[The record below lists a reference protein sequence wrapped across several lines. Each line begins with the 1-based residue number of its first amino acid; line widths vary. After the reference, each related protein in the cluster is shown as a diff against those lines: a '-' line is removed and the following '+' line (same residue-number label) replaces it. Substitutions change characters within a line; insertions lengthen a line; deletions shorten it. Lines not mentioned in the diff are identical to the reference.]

1 MLGSRSA
8 YSPFPRFSWGLP
20 RRLHERSRRFAA
32 ANPSCSRS
40 ALAFAR
46 SLCGQRG
53 LQAPVQSKEVLDA
66 LALGHEART
75 AVETVDGAV
84 QRVMCSSKIR
94 RHQVGVV
101 EIGQRRVR
109 VSSAGVEHGLRK
121 SLQCR
126 QTRVLALEASAT
138 IGQTGWRM
146 VQVGAIRSRLV
157 TMNNRGK
164 QGILAIF
171 VPIRPF
177 LDVVTLY
184 MSNS

>member
-1 MLGSRSA
+1 MAVCPSIRDLLFAEHRA
-8 YSPFPRFSWGLP
+8 CWEAALPTLLFPRFSWGLP

-109 VSSAGVEHGLRK
+109 VSSAGVKHGLRK

-126 QTRVLALEASAT
+126 QTFAFSLLKPGGVGKVLYTTPTE
-138 IGQTGWRM
+138 
-146 VQVGAIRSRLV
+146 
-157 TMNNRGK
+157 
-164 QGILAIF
+164 
-171 VPIRPF
+171 
-177 LDVVTLY
+177 
-184 MSNS
+184 